1 MVKKIRLTSLAEA
14 DLETITDY
22 LADNWSSSVVSK
34 FLIQFEGLCITISNC
49 PEIFPVISKNKN
61 VRKAVLTKH
70 N

>member
-34 FLIQFEGLCITISNC
+34 FLIQFEGLMYYYFELSRD
-49 PEIFPVISKNKN
+49 FPSY
-61 VRKAVLTKH
+61 
-70 N
+70 